1 MRKPLGK
8 LGGGAIAG
16 PFLLAAMLFL
26 LISPAICHAQS
37 SPTSPVTWYAGQT
50 YTFSVTS
57 PNFYNTG
64 LVNHTYFSF
73 TTADG
78 SNVPTTVFAPDGL
91 ADMQWNITIA
101 PAASVPTEQATF
113 LFYEYCDPSIDE
125 GGCAGPVNVP
135 IWEYTLTVQI
145 IGCGTPTITSVTPD
159 GWWATGQQQT
169 ITING
174 SCFLTS
180 SDAGGPSK
188 MILTDGAGAVTL
200 SNVNVV
206 SSTQITASVKVTK
219 KAPAETVTLTV
230 TNPPSGSTPG
240 SAAASP
246 APVVLPVPVITWR
259 NRTISGDD
267 AQNKN
272 PSVIVGQPV
281 ELTTTPA
288 TLPGGF
294 TVSKSTWDIDGTTIK
309 KYDGGDSGITLEETD
324 IDTQNTTFYWLYP
337 DDPLN
342 VTYEYCATDP
352 NGNQFCT
359 SPQAKATFNAKGPD
373 SSNALS
379 TWDSDEATI
388 EHLTDCTTN
397 TKSPYLGYGDLSGPA
412 PGCGA
417 QSGTPGIKLT
427 ASGASGGKYVF
438 VQLIDAD
445 SRTYTSSAGSYT
457 CTTSPNLDTK
467 FPYPPYTNEPNVAPD
482 GPQMPLPSPDLSGQ
496 RDFLA
501 TMYLL
506 WQPDKLNGATKP
518 SIPVPIGHQQWQFK
532 AITDQKKPIGNGKW
546 EKPTLNAHGDT
557 GGYVPSQDTDNLY
570 GYPVFTD
577 TSNETCP

>member
-1 MRKPLGK
+1 M
-8 LGGGAIAG
+8 
-16 PFLLAAMLFL
+16 LLF
-26 LISPAICHAQS
+26 SSTFCHAQTDCIGDVPSIS
-37 SPTSPVTWYAGQT
+37 SITPSTWPAGQT
-50 YTFSVTS
+50 
-57 PNFYNTG
+57 
-64 LVNHTYFSF
+64 
-73 TTADG
+73 
-78 SNVPTTVFAPDGL
+78 TTVTINGANFCPDYGWV
-91 ADMQWNITIA
+91 ATTDDNGDYPITNITFTSGSQIA
-101 PAASVPTEQATF
+101 LTVSPAAGDPAATITVTVGN
-113 LFYEYCDPSIDE
+113 CNDE
-125 GGCAGPVNVP
+125 CG
-135 IWEYTLTVQI
+135 YSTSTTVQI
-145 IGCGTPTITSVTPD
+145 VRTCTAPTISSITPL
-159 GWWATGQQQT
+159 GWWAGQNNQA

-174 SCFLTS
+174 SCFLTP
-180 SDAGGPSK
+180 SDKDGPSRV
-188 MILTDGAGAVTL
+188 TATAEGVTL
-200 SNVNVV
+200 SDPSVV
-206 SSTQITASVKVTK
+206 SSTQITATVKVTK
-219 KAPAETVTLTV
+219 KAPVETVTLTV
-230 TNPPSGSTPG
+230 TNPARSGVPG
-240 SAAASP
+240 SVTASP
-246 APVVLPVPVITWR
+246 APVVLPIPVIKWKDK
-259 NRTISGDD
+259 TISGDD

-397 TKSPYLGYGDLSGPA
+397 TKSPYLGYGDLSGPTPDC
-412 PGCGA
+412 PGP
-417 QSGTPGIKLT
+417 QSGTPGIELT
-427 ASGASGGKYVF
+427 ASGASGGKYLF
-438 VQLIDAD
+438 VQLIDSD

-457 CTTSPNLDTK
+457 CTRSPNLDK
-467 FPYPPYTNEPNVAPD
+467 QYPYPPYQDKPNVAPD
-482 GPQMPLPSPDLSGQ
+482 GPQMPLPSPDLSGK

-506 WQPDKLNGATKP
+506 WQPDKLSGATNP

-532 AITDQKKPIGNGKW
+532 ATTDQKQPIGKEKW
-546 EKPTLNAHGDT
+546 EKPALIDHGDT
-557 GGYVPSQDTDNLY
+557 GEYVPSQANDNELY
-570 GYPVFTD
+570 GYPVFTAPA
-577 TSNETCP
+577 TEVCP